1 MLLHLQEFSQK
12 LLAHTHGIQDQVDS
26 VIHEAKVS
34 CYVAAKAKGFSALGL

>member
-1 MLLHLQEFSQK
+1 MLLHLQDFSQK

-34 CYVAAKAKGFSALGL
+34 AVIDVCH